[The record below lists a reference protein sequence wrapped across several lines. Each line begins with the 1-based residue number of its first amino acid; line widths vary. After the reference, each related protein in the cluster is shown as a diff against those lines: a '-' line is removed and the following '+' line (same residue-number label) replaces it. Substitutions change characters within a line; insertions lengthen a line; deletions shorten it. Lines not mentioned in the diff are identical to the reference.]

1 MLVRQECLYRYSC
14 FDDKKFEQFLSRVW
28 CLLRRYAAWVGAG
41 GEAQLT
47 QMALPVPVLEC
58 LHRCFGVT
66 FECFASPLDCYFRQ
80 YCSAFADTDSY
91 FGSRGCV
98 LVSVFQN
105 ARLGD

>member
-1 MLVRQECLYRYSC
+1 MQECLYRYSC

-41 GEAQLT
+41 GGADAHLPQC
-47 QMALPVPVLEC
+47 ALPVPVLEC

-91 FGSRGCV
+91 FGSRG
-98 LVSVFQN
+98 
-105 ARLGD
+105 

>member
-1 MLVRQECLYRYSC
+1 MQEYLYRYSC

-41 GEAQLT
+41 AEAHLA
-47 QMALPVPVLEC
+47 QMSLPVPVLDC

-66 FECFASPLDCYFRQ
+66 FECFASPLDSYFRQ

-91 FGSRGCV
+91 FGSRG
-98 LVSVFQN
+98 
-105 ARLGD
+105 